1 MKFGRQFRS
10 RSGFNRTWAIASSL
24 MFLGAC
30 AMPTNPGPPPA
41 AQVARPPSAHR
52 DGTHADVLLFAGAS
66 IWTSEVDSLANIMID
81 QHATYQEVNS
91 AELNAMTL
99 DEIAQY
105 ALLVVPGGDAPTLTA
120 SLTAETHARLRAA
133 VQERGVNYLG
143 FCAGAWAAV
152 APAPAR
158 PGDDVSYGLGIVDGP
173 LESLSYLAK
182 QGKEFAI
189 SRASFPDKT
198 QRDLLWYGGPTT
210 PDVPGGVI
218 AKYPD
223 GTPAISQLWSHQGFV
238 IVSGLHPAANAGI
251 LNVLGIN
258 DAEAIAPEF
267 AWSLLNAG
275 IHAVP
280 LPAF

>member
-1 MKFGRQFRS
+1 MKFGRRFRS
-10 RSGFNRTWAIASSL
+10 RSGFEKSCVVSCAL
-24 MFLGAC
+24 LLLGAC
-30 AMPTNPGPPPA
+30 AMPSNPGPPPA

-52 DGTHADVLLFAGAS
+52 DGSHADVLLFAGAS
-66 IWTSEVDSLANIMID
+66 IWTSEVDSLANILID
-81 QHATYQEVNS
+81 HQATYQEVNS
-91 AELNAMTL
+91 AELNAMSL

-105 ALLVVPGGDAPTLTA
+105 ALLVIPGGDAPTLTG
-120 SLTAETHARLRAA
+120 SLSAETHARLRAA

-143 FCAGAWAAV
+143 FCAGAWVAV

-158 PGDDVSYGLGIVDGP
+158 PGDDVGYGLGIVDGP
-173 LESLSYLAK
+173 REGFNYLAK

-198 QRDLLWYGGPTT
+198 QRDLLWYGGPVT
-210 PDVPGGVI
+210 PDGLGAVI

-223 GTPAISQLWSHQGFV
+223 GTPAISQLTSRQGFV
-238 IVSGLHPAANAGI
+238 IVSGLHPAATAGI
-251 LNVLGIN
+251 LNVLGIS
-258 DAEAIAPEF
+258 DTEAIDPEF